1 MLILKFIAQSY
12 VLSIAVKSL
21 MYKFVSK
28 VNKKKYFWLYL
39 SESKYNIL
47 EKSLKSAQTLN
58 WTDRQLISKCYIFI
72 LFLIISSSLFY
83 KCMVIYIFFSFNSF
97 IIHLMTLKNSG
108 PLKKFTTDMD
118 FVHKMALILD
128 IFVT

>member
-47 EKSLKSAQTLN
+47 EKSLKSTQTLN
-58 WTDRQLISKCYIFI
+58 WRDRQLISKCYIFI
-72 LFLIISSSLFY
+72 LFLIISCSVF
-83 KCMVIYIFFSFNSF
+83 CMVIYIFFSFNSF
-97 IIHLMTLKNSG
+97 IIHLLTLKNSG

>member
-58 WTDRQLISKCYIFI
+58 WTDRQLISKCYIFL
-72 LFLIISSSLFY
+72 LFLIISCSVF
-83 KCMVIYIFFSFNSF
+83 CMVIYIFFSFNSF

-118 FVHKMALILD
+118 FVRKMALILD